1 MTKAIK
7 RRINRSLRDKA
18 RGLRFVEA
26 GALASSPAHIEKEG
40 FMLNWALTFLVIG
53 LIAGLF
59 GFFGVAGV
67 ATQIAWILFVVFIVL
82 FLVSLVAGRRGPPV

>member
-1 MTKAIK
+1 MSQPGHWRAHQLVLK
-7 RRINRSLRDKA
+7 R
-18 RGLRFVEA
+18 G
-26 GALASSPAHIEKEG
+26 G

>member
-1 MTKAIK
+1 MSQPGHW
-7 RRINRSLRDKA
+7 R
-18 RGLRFVEA
+18 
-26 GALASSPAHIEKEG
+26 AHQLVLKTG
-40 FMLNWALTFLVIG
+40 VFMLNWALTFLVIG

>member
-18 RGLRFVEA
+18 RGLRFVTA
-26 GALASSPAHIEKEG
+26 GASSSPAHIEKEG
-40 FMLNWALTFLVIG
+40 FFMLNWALTFLVIG